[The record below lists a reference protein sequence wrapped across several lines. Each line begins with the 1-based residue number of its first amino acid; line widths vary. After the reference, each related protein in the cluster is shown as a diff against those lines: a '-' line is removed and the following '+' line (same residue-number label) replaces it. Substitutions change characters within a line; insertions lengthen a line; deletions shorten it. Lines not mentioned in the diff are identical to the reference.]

1 VRHVEDVL
9 VQSLSGVF
17 LGLCLVAYPAASP
30 AIDLDFHLPFEK
42 YKLPNGLRVIL
53 SRDTTVPVAAV
64 YVIYDVGSRTEEKGR
79 AGFALLCER
88 LAAEASHDSVE
99 RKGAVHPDYTEFY
112 GAMPS
117 NELGLALWLESNR
130 MRGLALNDEKL
141 KSAKEAMRQEAHS
154 YDGQPYRKA
163 ILEQWPSL
171 IFVHNDSNA
180 DDVNAAAAGDVA
192 KFFNTYYAPNNAV
205 LVISGDFAIAEAKKM
220 VEQYFA
226 GISSQP
232 QTPRPHSVEPPR
244 AAGKTVTVHD
254 ENARVP
260 AVIVGWPAPKRHSAE
275 WYALDMLDALLTGGR
290 GSRLER
296 ELMIGRQ
303 SVLQIESNLGWPS
316 SEPMDFKEPGYYAA
330 MLIHTPIFSAQD
342 IVDQY
347 QQVIDVIAATGVDS
361 LELKRAKAL
370 LRLNKASS
378 LQTALDRARPLGI
391 FELLDGDPGL
401 VDRDFAARLA
411 VTSDQIQAAAKKYLT
426 AARRDVMII
435 AVAPP
440 AGAKK

>member
-1 VRHVEDVL
+1 MRRA
-9 VQSLSGVF
+9 
-17 LGLCLVAYPAASP
+17 LGLCLGLCLTAYPAV
-30 AIDLDFHLPFEK
+30 DLDFHLPFEK

-99 RKGAVHPDYTEFY
+99 RKGAAHPDYTEFY

-117 NELGLALWLESNR
+117 NELGLALSLESNG
-130 MRGLALNDEKL
+130 MRGLALTDEKL
-141 KSAKEAMRQEAHS
+141 KSAKEAMQQNVRKS
-154 YDGQPYRKA
+154 FDGQPYRKA
-163 ILEQWPSL
+163 YLEQWPSL
-171 IFVHNDSNA
+171 ISSHNDVNSHDLNGATAA
-180 DDVNAAAAGDVA
+180 DVS

-205 LVISGDFAIAEAKKM
+205 LVVSGDFAIADAKKT

-226 GISSQP
+226 SIPSQP
-232 QTPRPHSVEPPR
+232 QPPQPHPVEPAR
-244 AAGKTVTVHD
+244 AGGETVTVRD
-254 ENARVP
+254 EYARLP
-260 AVIVGWPAPKRHSAE
+260 AVIVGWPAPKRHSAD

-290 GSRLER
+290 GSRLDR
-296 ELMIGRQ
+296 ELMNGRQ
-303 SVLQIESNLGWPS
+303 SVLQIEANLGWPS
-316 SEPMDFKEPGYYAA
+316 SAPTDYKDPGYYAA
-330 MLIHTPIFSAQD
+330 MLIHKPTFTATEV
-342 IVDQY
+342 VDQY
-347 QQVIDVIAATGVDS
+347 QQVIGAIAATGVDS

-370 LRLNKASS
+370 LRLDKANS
-378 LQTALDRARPLGI
+378 LQTALERARLLGI

-426 AARRDVMII
+426 SARREVMVIE
-435 AVAPP
+435 VAPP
-440 AGAKK
+440 SGARE

>member
-1 VRHVEDVL
+1 M
-9 VQSLSGVF
+9 
-17 LGLCLVAYPAASP
+17 GLCFTAYPAVE
-30 AIDLDFHLPFEK
+30 LDFHLPFEK

-79 AGFALLCER
+79 SGFALLCER
-88 LAAEASHDSVE
+88 LAAEASRDSVE

-130 MRGLALNDEKL
+130 MRLPTLTDEKL
-141 KSAKEAMRQEAHS
+141 KTTKEAMRREAHS

-163 ILEQWPSL
+163 FSEQWPSL
-171 IFVHNDSNA
+171 IFVHNDGNA
-180 DDVNAAAAGDVA
+180 DDLNAATAGDVA
-192 KFFNTYYAPNNAV
+192 KFLTTYYAPNNAV
-205 LVISGDFAIAEAKKM
+205 LVVSGDFAIAEAKKM

-226 GISSQP
+226 GIPSQP
-232 QTPRPHSVEPPR
+232 QTPRPHPVEPPR

-260 AVIVGWPAPKRHSAE
+260 AVIVGWPAPKRHSPD

-303 SVLQIESNLGWPS
+303 SVLQIEANLGWPS
-316 SEPMDFKEPGYYAA
+316 SEPMDFQDPGYYAA
-330 MLIHTPIFSAQD
+330 MLIHKPIFTAQD
-342 IVDQY
+342 VADQY
-347 QQVIDVIAATGVDS
+347 QQVIDAIAETGVDS

-370 LRLNKASS
+370 LRLNKANS
-378 LQTALDRARPLGI
+378 LQTALDRARLLGI
-391 FELLDGDPGL
+391 FELMDGDPGL
-401 VDRDFAARLA
+401 VDRDFASRLA

-426 AARRDVMII
+426 SERRDLMII